1 MSEQYIFD
9 LIALARKRARTTV
22 QDVAVVDMPRIRPM
36 LNSDEAVINGSFEFD
51 VDEEGVHFLSGRIR
65 ARLELRCQRCL
76 GELDLEVDTRVRLG
90 IVRSLEEA
98 NDLPERYEPV
108 IVEDTRFSLLELIED
123 ELLLALPSV
132 PLHGY
137 TECRTEEESN
147 CRDEQQIQAYRPF
160 SRLDVMLKR
169 DSR

>member
-1 MSEQYIFD
+1 MSEQYFFD

-22 QDVAVVDMPRIRPM
+22 QDVAVVDMPRIRPL

-51 VDEEGVHFLSGRIR
+51 IDEENVHFVACRIR
-65 ARLELRCQRCL
+65 ARLELQCQRCL
-76 GELDLEVDTRVRLG
+76 GRLDFEVESRVRLG

-98 NDLPERYEPV
+98 NNLPDRYEPV
-108 IVEDTRFSLLELIED
+108 MVEDTRFSLVELIED

-132 PLHGY
+132 PLHGHY
-137 TECRTEEESN
+137 ECHTEEELN
-147 CRDEQQIQAYRPF
+147 CMDEQQKNAYRPF
-160 SRLDVMLKR
+160 SSLDEMLKK